1 MTCVI
6 DASVALSFVLTDE
19 FGPESARILDLV
31 VAHGARVPVMWELEV
46 LKGLRSAERRGR
58 FTEAG
63 VLHAVRGLTGLP
75 IERDRR
81 SLDNSALL
89 SLSKQFSLNTYDA
102 SYLLLAMDIG
112 APLATNDT
120 TLRASAL
127 SAGVAL
133 A

>member
-1 MTCVI
+1 M
-6 DASVALSFVLTDE
+6 
-19 FGPESARILDLV
+19 RIVTLNV
-31 VAHGARVPVMWELEV
+31 N
-46 LKGLRSAERRGR
+46 GLRSAERRGR
-58 FTEAG
+58 ITEAG

-89 SLSKQFSLNTYDA
+89 SLSRQFSLSTCDA
-102 SYLLLAMDIG
+102 SYLLLAMDIDV
-112 APLATNDT
+112 PLATNDT